1 MNFRAD
7 YTPIFSKLSVHID
20 FSQHNLQPEALLE
33 RRRVKKGNST
43 TPQVRVQWV
52 GLPDAT

>member
-7 YTPIFSKLSVHID
+7 YTPIFSKLPVHID